1 MSIACQSY
9 SLENDNQIFFL
20 FEIKIKTFNNKFT
33 IRKMKTEKEGILHE
47 DDDIVD
53 DILNVKISIFSVE
66 NPNNSIVMKKN
77 INFNEKNILLTS
89 KKAIINIVNKN
100 KFTIYYKLI

>member
-1 MSIACQSY
+1 MSMACQSY
-9 SLENDNQIFFL
+9 SLENDNQKIFL

-33 IRKMKTEKEGILHE
+33 IRKIKTEKEGILHE
-47 DDDIVD
+47 SDDIID

-100 KFTIYYKLI
+100 KFIIYYKLI